1 MKTISIFLIGILL
14 LLAVSAG
21 PALAKKHSDSDS
33 NSDSGSSDSGSDNKD
48 TGSDGTASNTDDNKA
63 SSDGLDVEDNPT
75 PPDTTTTPPDTTTT
89 PPDTTTTPPDTTTT
103 PPDTGAVDTGTDN
116 PTPGI
121 ISAPPTDQ
129 TPICVTNPE
138 QCDSNGRLI
147 IPDTGTKL
155 CPTGQH
161 NDGKDNCIPDIR
173 KCLPKPGTNDCNTG
187 NGGTTIINNRAVAI
201 SKTTINQKTV
211 VNTKINNVF
220 KTFAASSGTSTAQ
233 PATKQPPFLLLL
245 STSQLCQ
252 LAGDVQCA
260 AKQRDFNTINLVTKL
275 SGSTWSVSGQVENR
289 GVAQSN
295 LVVTA
300 HFYDNK
306 ANNVGGLAT
315 AKVTP
320 TSLATH
326 KIGVFNIAAKTS
338 TMNGIP
344 SFVRL
349 EYQ

>member
-63 SSDGLDVEDNPT
+63 SSDGLDVEDNP
-75 PPDTTTTPPDTTTT
+75 
-89 PPDTTTTPPDTTTT
+89 TPPDTTTT